1 MNHKFISATH
11 DKKTLTAMYK
21 MADGTI
27 YIRKGGTIPW
37 RLQNPG
43 DVRPNRSKGSE
54 YLQPLR
60 LAIADTANGKFSM
73 FGSEED
79 GWETKKKLLKSP
91 LYKDC
96 TIPDMAEIYAPEKD
110 NNNPEQYAKD
120 VMAWSG
126 VSGDLTIGDMDDV
139 TLERVMQ
146 AMKKKEGYYNLK
158 ETRVE
163 KWIYT
168 TNVSITDGT
177 RPISDCPLYVT
188 LGSCEYAWKTN
199 EYGDLPPIVH
209 MSEGMNIEIKAT
221 NSKGEKETIYSAT
234 AGDKSKNIVLTKK
247 FTQYKANTLAD
258 SPKVPREKSQPQPI
272 EYVVQSG
279 DVLSKIATRYNV
291 SASELAENNGIK
303 DANKIYPGQ
312 KIVIYGKKEPDY
324 VDLSEQVP
332 WEEKGQSYPVPSYS
346 PSDEGRINTSEEKI
360 PSAGGWNPETS
371 SPKENSSGTTR
382 GKNSST
388 ENTASSSTQENR
400 NTPPK
405 EKSSTDGTKEK
416 LTTVGGKNSGNAQAH
431 VRLYQDEA
439 PWMVTAIAEAEK
451 YKGADEN
458 IIDDSENFHAL
469 VNAKFPDNNDMDGM
483 PSAWCGSFI
492 NYCLQVNKYPMWR
505 QPYKSQ
511 GVSWEKNNDRFVEI
525 KEPVYGCITMLSHHV
540 TLMYGLDKNKK
551 GRFIGLGGNQGGEG
565 ETKPG
570 GKRVFGGTIRFSSF
584 SLRHARF
591 FLPISYDKN
600 KSGTILGEYDANE
613 LNHHFAINIVGTGDG
628 VR

>member
-1 MNHKFISATH
+1 MSKFISATYSE
-11 DKKTLTAMYK
+11 KNKTAEYVAGDGSRLLRIK
-21 MADGTI
+21 GSMA
-27 YIRKGGTIPW
+27 W
-37 RLQNPG
+37 RFQNPG
-43 DVRPNRSKGSE
+43 AMESTPFTRGLPGWIGEGLVHNPKAHLFAIFDSYENGREGNR
-54 YLQPLR
+54 
-60 LAIADTANGKFSM
+60 
-73 FGSEED
+73 
-79 GWETKKKLLKSP
+79 KLLQRK
-91 LYKDC
+91 YKDSNML
-96 TIPDMAEIYAPEKD
+96 DVMKAYAVSGDGK
-110 NNNPEQYAKD
+110 NNPEEYA
-120 VMAWSG
+120 AFI
-126 VSGDLTIGDMDDV
+126 VSETGITDKTKVGEMSDAVLDKVLDAI
-139 TLERVMQ
+139 Q
-146 AMKKKEGYYNLK
+146 KKEGYIPGK
-158 ETRVE
+158 EKQVN
-163 KWIYT
+163 T
-168 TNVSITDGT
+168 TNISVTDGV
-177 RPISDCPLYVT
+177 RPVPDYPLKVT
-188 LGSCEYAWKTN
+188 LGTCEYDWKTN
-199 EYGDLPPIVH
+199 ECGDLPPIVH
-209 MSEGMNIEIKAT
+209 LSEGMNIEIKAT

-234 AGDKSKNIVLTKK
+234 AGDKSKNIILTKK

-258 SPKVPREKSQPQPI
+258 TPKVPREKSQPQSI
-272 EYVVQSG
+272 EYIVQSG

-312 KIVIYGKKEPDY
+312 MIVIYGKKESHY

-360 PSAGGWNPETS
+360 SSAGGWNPETS

-431 VRLYQDEA
+431 VRLSQDEA

-505 QPYKSQ
+505 QPHKSQ
-511 GVSWEKNNDRFVEI
+511 GVSWKKNNDRFVEI

-551 GRFIGLGGNQGGEG
+551 GGFIGLGGNQGGEG

-613 LNHHFAINIVGTGDG
+613 LNHHFAINIVGAGDG

>member
-1 MNHKFISATH
+1 MSHKFISATH

-60 LAIADTANGKFSM
+60 LAIADTASGQFSM

-91 LYKDC
+91 LYRDC

-110 NNNPEQYAKD
+110 NNNPEQYAED

-126 VSGDLTIGDMDDV
+126 VSGDLTIGDMDDT
-139 TLERVMQ
+139 TLESVMQ

-163 KWIYT
+163 KWVYT

-177 RPISDCPLYVT
+177 RPISDCPFDVT

-209 MSEGMNIEIKAT
+209 LFEGMNIEIKAT
-221 NSKGEKETIYSAT
+221 NSKGEKETTYSAT
-234 AGDKSKNIVLTKK
+234 AGDKSKNIILTKK
-247 FTQYKANTLAD
+247 FTQYKANTLAHT
-258 SPKVPREKSQPQPI
+258 PKVPREKSQPQPI

-291 SASELAENNGIK
+291 SASELAENNRIK

-324 VDLSEQVP
+324 IDLSEQVP
-332 WEEKGQSYPVPSYS
+332 WEEKGVSYPVPSYS
-346 PSDEGRINTSEEKI
+346 PSGGESANISGERV
-360 PSAGGWNPETS
+360 PSTGGWNPES
-371 SPKENSSGTTR
+371 SLS
-382 GKNSST
+382 
-388 ENTASSSTQENR
+388 ASAEKMFPSSTQENS
-400 NTPPK
+400 NTHPK
-405 EKSSTDGTKEK
+405 EKKSTNENRER
-416 LTTVGGKNSGNAQAH
+416 LTTVGGQNSGNAQAH
-431 VRLYQDEA
+431 IPFSQNEA
-439 PWMVTAIAEAEK
+439 PWMVVAFHEAQKWGRLWTQRKMNEGYTEAE
-451 YKGADEN
+451 
-458 IIDDSENFHAL
+458 ENFISED
-469 VNAKFPDNNDMDGM
+469 F
-483 PSAWCGSFI
+483 
-492 NYCLQVNKYPMWR
+492 NYHKEIGI
-505 QPYKSQ
+505 SQ
-511 GVSWEKNNDRFVEI
+511 TATWKDRE
-525 KEPVYGCITMLSHHV
+525 
-540 TLMYGLDKNKK
+540 
-551 GRFIGLGGNQGGEG
+551 
-565 ETKPG
+565 
-570 GKRVFGGTIRFSSF
+570 
-584 SLRHARF
+584 
-591 FLPISYDKN
+591 
-600 KSGTILGEYDANE
+600 
-613 LNHHFAINIVGTGDG
+613 
-628 VR
+628 